1 MNEPTPP
8 FAPPDSSAPYRR
20 GEVMPIVLVVE
31 DDEETRDAIAL
42 ALTDSGYIVHTADTG
57 DKALAHTIAH
67 TYDALVLD
75 RLLPGTMEGLDVLT
89 ALRRAG
95 NATPVMILSALSA
108 VDERVKGLR
117 AGGDDYLVKPFE
129 SIELTARLEALRRRG
144 KPPLEMPGYSIGGL
158 KLDLVSRTVTHSG
171 REIELLPRE
180 YRILEYLMRHAGQVI
195 KRTMLFEAVWQYST
209 EDRTNVI
216 DVHISRLRRKLDP
229 TGSTPVIHTVRG
241 TGYVVHASH

>member
-1 MNEPTPP
+1 MNESTASFVPP
-8 FAPPDSSAPYRR
+8 GSPASFGRSEPL
-20 GEVMPIVLVVE
+20 VLVVE
-31 DDEETRDAIAL
+31 DDSETRDEITL
-42 ALTDSGYIVHTADTG
+42 ALIENGYAVHTADTG
-57 DKALAHTIAH
+57 DKALAQTMAH

-75 RLLPGTMEGLDVLT
+75 RMLPGTLEGLDVVM

-95 NATPVMILSALSA
+95 NTTPVMILSALSA

-129 SIELTARLEALRRRG
+129 SVELTARLDALRRRG
-144 KPPLEMPGYSIGGL
+144 KPSLEMHGYSIGPL
-158 KLDLVSRTVTHSG
+158 KLDLVSRAVTYSD

-195 KRTMLFEAVWQYST
+195 TRTMLFEAVWQYST

-229 TGSTPVIHTVRG
+229 TGSAPMIHTVRG
-241 TGYVVHASH
+241 TGYVIHASH